1 MRFGKVGQMF
11 VLGKLDRWGRLFG
24 LVKFKEVS
32 NEEEVEKRLEEVW
45 MGDAGLKVNKARFGK
60 EDNTSQEESRRK
72 AVAGRSVAG
81 VLKALSYKGV
91 LTKEHDQD
99 PVVELRKVEVLPSED
114 RFKET

>member
-99 PVVELRKVEVLPSED
+99 LVVELRKVEVLPSED